1 MGIDKFNHE
10 GYSDPTTYEALT
22 NIHREEMAAD
32 KKAAYLPLVY
42 VCSPYAGDIEN
53 NVKNAKAYSRYAVK
67 ENAIPVTPHLLYPQF
82 MDDGNDAEREM
93 AMHFNYVLLGKCTEL
108 WVFGGVVSRGMARE
122 IGVAKK
128 RRMKIRWFDDAM
140 KEVNEYVYRYYF
152 EGKSLIDA
160 AKEAGFKMNHAS
172 VKRMLSNK
180 KYLGTDYY
188 PQIIDEETQTRFLEE
203 LTRRAGNLGR
213 LDRRCKEHNKT
224 VPTAFH
230 FKPADLTFPD
240 PFEQAE

>member
-1 MGIDKFNHE
+1 MNRDFISFVESVVFKPETIDTKCRNILAVISADCR
-10 GYSDPTTYEALT
+10 YSKSCAVVDET
-22 NIHREEMAAD
+22 AA
-32 KKAAYLPLVY
+32 
-42 VCSPYAGDIEN
+42 E
-53 NVKNAKAYSRYAVK
+53 
-67 ENAIPVTPHLLYPQF
+67 Q
-82 MDDGNDAEREM
+82 
-93 AMHFNYVLLGKCTEL
+93 
-108 WVFGGVVSRGMARE
+108 
-122 IGVAKK
+122 
-128 RRMKIRWFDDAM
+128 IRAT
-140 KEVNEYVYRYYF
+140 YRYYF
-152 EGKSLIDA
+152 EGKSLINA

-188 PQIIDEETQTRFLEE
+188 PQIIDEETQKRFLEE

-240 PFEQAE
+240 PFEQAEYIYSLIESEE